1 MRYLVTA
8 IVTRSRPKEIEPA
21 GVTQVSVTREVNA
34 QSWSAAVDQATETL
48 LDDLRPVFGGLSG
61 VRLMSVDA
69 EVLA

>member
-61 VRLMSVDA
+61 CRLMSVDV